1 MQPVTSR
8 TGTSPPTHARHRH
21 MLPSVLGSYHVQ
33 HAACPADKAQTCCA
47 DWVVISFL
55 SFSPTYLLG
64 CFQAVAP
71 TLVPGT
77 PVSADIA
84 TELLKESMLCQEAIK
99 HSHLSHPC

>member
-1 MQPVTSR
+1 MSSMQLVRLT
-8 TGTSPPTHARHRH
+8 RHR
-21 MLPSVLGSYHVQ
+21 PVVLI
-33 HAACPADKAQTCCA
+33 
-47 DWVVISFL
+47 VITFL

-84 TELLKESMLCQEAIK
+84 IELLKESMICQEAIK